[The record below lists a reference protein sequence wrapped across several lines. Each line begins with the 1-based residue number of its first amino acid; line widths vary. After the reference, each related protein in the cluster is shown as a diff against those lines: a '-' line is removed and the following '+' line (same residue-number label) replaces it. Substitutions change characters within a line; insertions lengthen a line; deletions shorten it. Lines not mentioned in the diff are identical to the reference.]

1 MAIPHLWYFWRILV
15 PFFLLVMGGRVG
27 RGQEAVAFGQP
38 GFPDSRLEASGQLV
52 EDWGTVRLSLR
63 GEGISAAESG
73 EVQKVLLEGQVPAA
87 QARLAYGS
95 VVLILTAFR
104 GPAWPAGVDV
114 LTARIEETAGQET
127 PVTLSLDLGDRAQI
141 GSRAAVLGGRIVLTL
156 PESPVPHRQ
165 EREWGCTGEAI
176 AMPGWAQP
184 EGECDPAFRNI
195 RAGMGGVPIRY
206 RFAMEPKGAVQ
217 VVLGL
222 CESYWSAPGQRPL
235 LCKVEGA
242 PRQEVDPLAQW
253 GRHKPGALLFQG
265 RDENGDGWLEVGVL
279 PHPAS
284 PDQNPILN
292 VIWLFPPGQPPN
304 LAQVIAG
311 RLNEGALRYV
321 DVGGESDQT
330 LYLPGKVDYPFTLP
344 AHGGRELS
352 FLVACPGGSV
362 PSPERTRWTPESLLR
377 AAREVWEAAK

>member
-1 MAIPHLWYFWRILV
+1 MAVPRLRHFLRILV
-15 PFFLLVMGGRVG
+15 PFFFLVIGAMPGRS
-27 RGQEAVAFGQP
+27 QDSISFGQP
-38 GFPDSRLEASGQLV
+38 GFPDSRLEANGQLV
-52 EDWGTVRLSLR
+52 EDWGTVRLSLK
-63 GEGISAAESG
+63 GEGIPAAAVPEIK
-73 EVQKVLLEGQVPAA
+73 EVLLEGRVPAA
-87 QARLAYGS
+87 QARFPYGS
-95 VVLILTAFR
+95 VILTLMAFR

-127 PVTLSLDLGDRAQI
+127 PVTLSLELGDQAQI

-156 PESPVPHRQ
+156 PESPLPQRQ

-176 AMPGWAQP
+176 PLPGWARP

-195 RAGMGGVPIRY
+195 RAGMGGVPILY
-206 RFAMEPKGAVQ
+206 RFALEPKGAVQ

-222 CESYWSAPGQRPL
+222 CESYWSAPGQRPV

-242 PRQEVDPLAQW
+242 PRREVDPLAQW

-265 RDENGDGWLEVGVL
+265 RDENGDGWLEVAVL

-292 VIWLFPPGQPPN
+292 VIWLFPPGPSPN
-304 LAQVIAG
+304 LAQVVAG

-321 DVGGESDQT
+321 DVGGEGDQT
-330 LYLPGKVDYPFTLP
+330 LYLPGKIEYPLVLP
-344 AHGGRELS
+344 PHGEREFS
-352 FLVACPGGSV
+352 FLAACPGGSV
-362 PSPERTRWTPESLLR
+362 PAPERTKWTPASLLR
-377 AAREVWEAAK
+377 AAREVREVEK